1 LVARSGTDR
10 VAVFLD
16 VIVTS
21 STWYGTRCV
30 KRRPPRAR
38 SCQGH
43 LVAMAAKR
51 AEKPG
56 DRCDGLFLFLR

>member
-1 LVARSGTDR
+1 LVARFATGR
-10 VAVFLD
+10 VVVFLD

-21 STWYGTRCV
+21 STWRRTGCV
-30 KRRPPRAR
+30 QRRPPRTR

-43 LVAMAAKR
+43 LVALAGER

-56 DRCDGLFLFLR
+56 DRCDRLFLFLR

>member
-1 LVARSGTDR
+1 LVVRFATGR
-10 VAVFLD
+10 VVVFLD

-21 STWYGTRCV
+21 STWYRTRCM

-43 LVAMAAKR
+43 LEVMAGKR

-56 DRCDGLFLFLR
+56 DR